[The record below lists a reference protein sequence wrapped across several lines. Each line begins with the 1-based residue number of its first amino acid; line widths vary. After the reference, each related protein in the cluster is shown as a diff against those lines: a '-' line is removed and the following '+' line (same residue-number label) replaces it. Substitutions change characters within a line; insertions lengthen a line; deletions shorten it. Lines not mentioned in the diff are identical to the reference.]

1 MEELL
6 GVVVQQLQDG
16 FMQKLRKELIV
27 VNGIK
32 IKLKY
37 EDLKEFIKITTSFES
52 NIDMIKD
59 RYVIDARSI
68 MGIMSLDFTQ
78 PTMVVIHSVNEDEI
92 VRFYD
97 EMKRFAI

>member
-1 MEELL
+1 M
-6 GVVVQQLQDG
+6 
-16 FMQKLRKELIV
+16 
-27 VNGIK
+27 NGIK

-37 EDLKEFIKITTSFES
+37 EYLKEFIKITTSFES

-59 RYVIDARSI
+59 RYVIDSKSLL
-68 MGIMSLDFTQ
+68 GVLSLDFTQ
-78 PTMVVIHSVNEDEI
+78 PTMVVIHSVNEDEM

>member
-1 MEELL
+1 MC
-6 GVVVQQLQDG
+6 
-16 FMQKLRKELIV
+16 KLRKELIV

-52 NIDMIKD
+52 NIDIIKD
-59 RYVIDARSI
+59 RYVVDAKSLL
-68 MGIMSLDFTQ
+68 GVLSLDFTQ
-78 PTMVVIHSVNEDEI
+78 PTIVVIHSVNEDEI

>member
-1 MEELL
+1 M
-6 GVVVQQLQDG
+6 
-16 FMQKLRKELIV
+16 
-27 VNGIK
+27 NGIQ

-52 NIDMIKD
+52 NIDIIKD
-59 RYVIDARSI
+59 RYVVDAKSLL
-68 MGIMSLDFTQ
+68 GVLSLDFTQ

>member
-1 MEELL
+1 MRK
-6 GVVVQQLQDG
+6 
-16 FMQKLRKELIV
+16 MCKLRKELIV

-59 RYVIDARSI
+59 RYVVDAKSLL
-68 MGIMSLDFTQ
+68 GVLSLDFTQ

-97 EMKRFAI
+97 AMKRFVI

>member
-1 MEELL
+1 M
-6 GVVVQQLQDG
+6 
-16 FMQKLRKELIV
+16 
-27 VNGIK
+27 NGIK

-68 MGIMSLDFTQ
+68 MGIMSLDFTK
-78 PTMVVIHSVNEDEI
+78 PTMVVIHSANEDEI
-92 VRFYD
+92 VKFLD
-97 EMKRFAI
+97 AMKRFAI

>member
-1 MEELL
+1 M
-6 GVVVQQLQDG
+6 
-16 FMQKLRKELIV
+16 
-27 VNGIK
+27 NGIK

-37 EDLKEFIKITTSFES
+37 DDLKEFIKITTSFES

-97 EMKRFAI
+97 EMKRFEV

>member
-1 MEELL
+1 
-6 GVVVQQLQDG
+6 
-16 FMQKLRKELIV
+16 MQKLKKELIA

-37 EDLKEFIKITTSFES
+37 EDLKEFIKTTTSFES

-59 RYVIDARSI
+59 RYVVDAKSLL
-68 MGIMSLDFTQ
+68 GVLSLDFTQ

-97 EMKRFAI
+97 AMKIFAI

>member
-1 MEELL
+1 MRKTY
-6 GVVVQQLQDG
+6 
-16 FMQKLRKELIV
+16 KLRKELII

-52 NIDMIKD
+52 NIDIIKD
-59 RYVIDARSI
+59 RYVVDAKSLL
-68 MGIMSLDFTQ
+68 GVLSLDFTQ
-78 PTMVVIHSVNEDEI
+78 PTMIVIHSVNEDEI

-97 EMKRFAI
+97 AMKIFAI

>member
-1 MEELL
+1 
-6 GVVVQQLQDG
+6 
-16 FMQKLRKELIV
+16 MQKLKKELIV
-27 VNGIK
+27 VNGTK
-32 IKLKY
+32 INLKY
-37 EDLKEFIKITTSFES
+37 DDLKEFIKTTESFES
-52 NIDMIKD
+52 DIDIIKG
-59 RYVIDARSI
+59 RYVVDARSI

>member
-1 MEELL
+1 M
-6 GVVVQQLQDG
+6 
-16 FMQKLRKELIV
+16 
-27 VNGIK
+27 NGIK

-52 NIDMIKD
+52 NIDIIKD
-59 RYVIDARSI
+59 RYVVDARSI

-97 EMKRFAI
+97 EMKRFEV